1 MVPRWFILSAAHTA
15 HPIAARLAAAAPGNW
30 IASRSGK
37 PWSHSLQQRT
47 SANPLETSQIPN
59 QMHHPGPC
67 HLEASRF
74 HLPAHNQQTA
84 PTHSCHHH
92 GAQAYMTIGTPV
104 TLTVPRFSKELLNTT
119 KVTCDRHRDTRDS
132 HGATIFQGVTKAN
145 RGYQHPETCFY
156 RYLQTD
162 KRVQCTR
169 TTIDE
174 ETKTDETLHRLT
186 NRAHRSG

>member
-30 IASRSGK
+30 IESRSGK
-37 PWSHSLQQRT
+37 PWSHSLQQHT

-59 QMHHPGPC
+59 QVHHPGPC

-74 HLPAHNQQTA
+74 HLPAHTQQTA

-104 TLTVPRFSKELLNTT
+104 TLTVPRFFKESRNIT
-119 KVTCDRHRDTRDS
+119 KVTCSCAQNAGLSKPTGDINILRPVFI
-132 HGATIFQGVTKAN
+132 GIFKQIK
-145 RGYQHPETCFY
+145 E
-156 RYLQTD
+156 
-162 KRVQCTR
+162 R

-174 ETKTDETLHRLT
+174 ETRTDETLHRLT